1 MDEFDTVPGCVSSLQ
16 DLICNVVQDRKRV
29 SGTCAVTG
37 ELVIMPEK
45 PEKFPFLKFRPLQNS
60 FLHLI

>member
-1 MDEFDTVPGCVSSLQ
+1 LDLSGESCRENAMYTDESDAVPGCVSSLQ
-16 DLICNVVQDRKRV
+16 PLIGNVVQDRDRV

-45 PEKFPFLKFRPLQNS
+45 PEKFPF
-60 FLHLI
+60 

>member
-1 MDEFDTVPGCVSSLQ
+1 MYMDEFDAVPGCVSSLQ
-16 DLICNVVQDRKRV
+16 DLICNVVQDKDRV

-60 FLHLI
+60 FYI